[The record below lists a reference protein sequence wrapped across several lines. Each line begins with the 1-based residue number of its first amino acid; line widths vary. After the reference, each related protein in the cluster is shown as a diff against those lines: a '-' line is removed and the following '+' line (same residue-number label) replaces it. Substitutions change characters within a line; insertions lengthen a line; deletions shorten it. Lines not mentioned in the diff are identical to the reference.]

1 MNVHTHGWTHVDTQG
16 AEEQNWRKSR
26 NPRKNADA
34 HHWMTI
40 IMQDNPH
47 YWVVKIGAQLK
58 ENTVGGEKKVRKW
71 RDNPFSIL
79 PEPVHM
85 HGEPH

>member
-1 MNVHTHGWTHVDTQG
+1 
-16 AEEQNWRKSR
+16 
-26 NPRKNADA
+26 
-34 HHWMTI
+34 MTI

-58 ENTVGGEKKVRKW
+58 ENTVGGDKKVRKW
-71 RDNPFSIL
+71 RDNPFSVL